1 MKGDDVMTLKELRK
15 SYNITQVEASN
26 FLNIPLRTYK
36 RYEQMDDDSNLK
48 YQKMKELLIEKY
60 EVTETKGIL
69 TIEAITKVVQNTL
82 EEYKEKINFCFLF
95 GSYAKGY
102 AKENSDIDLIID
114 SEITGLDFFGLVED
128 LRETLHKKID
138 LLKFDQLTD
147 NQQLLKEIMKDGIR
161 IYKRHNQ

>member
-1 MKGDDVMTLKELRK
+1 MNNLR
-15 SYNITQVEASN
+15 SVRENLNITQIDAAKL
-26 FLNIPLRTYK
+26 LNISRRTYQK
-36 RYEQMDDDSNLK
+36 YEMLDDNDNPKLQYYVYILNKIMIIDEEHGVLSIEDIKQKTSLVLSK
-48 YQKMKELLIEKY
+48 YQ
-60 EVTETKGIL
+60 
-69 TIEAITKVVQNTL
+69 
-82 EEYKEKINFCFLF
+82 INFCYLF
-95 GSYAKGY
+95 GSYAKGS

-161 IYKRHNQ
+161 IYKNHNQ